1 MDEGEHVSTKSQ
13 PETQVGTR
21 AIIAAMLAN
30 LGIAITKFVAAFFS
44 GSSAMLAEGVHSVA
58 DTGNQFL
65 LLIGGK
71 RSRKAADA
79 RHPFGYGRERYLY
92 AFIVGIVLF
101 MLGGVFSVF
110 EGVKKFQNPEQLAWW
125 WLPLVVLAV
134 AMVLESVSLRVA
146 MRESKQVKDEG
157 DSWWKFIQRQQ
168 APELP
173 VVLLEDAAALL
184 GLIIAFMGVGLS
196 VLTGNAIFDAVAT
209 VLIGVLLIIVA
220 VVLILKVSSLLVGEG
235 ANDEDRRS
243 IEQAFENTRGVERI
257 IHMKTLYLG
266 PEQLMVGAKISVA
279 QDRKVRE
286 VALIIN
292 QVERAVR
299 QAVPQVTVIYVEPD
313 VWRDPKEIPLTEEI
327 VTLSYD

>member
-196 VLTGNAIFDAVAT
+196 VLTGNAIFDALAT
-209 VLIGVLLIIVA
+209 MLIGVLLIIVA
-220 VVLILKVSSLLVGEG
+220 IVLILKVSSLLLGEG
-235 ANDEDRRS
+235 ANEQDRRS

-279 QDRKVRE
+279 QNRKVRE
-286 VALIIN
+286 VAIIIN
-292 QVERAVR
+292 EAERAVR

-313 VWRDPKEIPLTEEI
+313 VWRDPKAIPLTEEI

>member
-110 EGVKKFQNPEQLAWW
+110 EGVKKFQNPEELAWW